1 MQPVQDNDDA
11 KMFHPALDIKNGIL
25 VFGFRIKDDNG
36 RHFDRYIVKKGSEI
50 FVSSKSEIKIG
61 ETSFSIDKRN
71 RLLPKLSH
79 KWGADSLN
87 AYLNSYADP
96 SSNPVSEKE
105 LYEKIKATLKKHIEL
120 DEEAD
125 YSILVAWAIGTYFFP
140 VFSAYPYLHIK
151 APKGSGKSQSLNF
164 LKQVAFNAAK
174 GRVSLPAFRD
184 TLDSMRG
191 TYIMDQADILNKDTM
206 ADFLD
211 MLTDSYKRGGG
222 EQRKMVAVG
231 RDWEVSEFETYGPK
245 AFASIRQL
253 PEDLRDRCI
262 VIPLIKS
269 PNSYPVI
276 DEESPIWLEIRDAL
290 YKLLLEKFMWI
301 GSNYKIKSMEYEKDT
316 SIVGRPLELWL
327 PIETI
332 LIAMIASSGEIE
344 AAKKRFLA
352 RYDFASYHM
361 EDLEVAVI
369 ETVIELIG

>member
-61 ETSFSIDKRN
+61 ETSFSIDQRN

-316 SIVGRPLELWL
+316 SIVGRPLDLWL